1 MTQQPSKSNEIEKL
15 RPRVEWIP
23 RSEHEY
29 LQRQKL
35 LPFFRGW
42 VNQIWEAQKPHIE
55 AILAAKDAERI
66 KAVEEERE
74 RIFKEMRAF
83 TFEACPYEGTMMR
96 MFINNYPT
104 LTPQE
109 VNSEQN

>member
-1 MTQQPSKSNEIEKL
+1 MSQQPSKSNEIEKL

-42 VNQIWEAQKPHIE
+42 VTKYGKLKNT
-55 AILAAKDAERI
+55 RI
-66 KAVEEERE
+66 N
-74 RIFKEMRAF
+74 
-83 TFEACPYEGTMMR
+83 T
-96 MFINNYPT
+96 
-104 LTPQE
+104 
-109 VNSEQN
+109 

>member
-1 MTQQPSKSNEIEKL
+1 MSHQPSKSNEIEKL

-55 AILAAKDAERI
+55 AILEAKDAERI

-74 RIFKEMRAF
+74 RAAQIVEEMMEDHEYWQPIAR
-83 TFEACPYEGTMMR
+83 R
-96 MFINNYPT
+96 IKDD
-104 LTPQE
+104 TPR
-109 VNSEQN
+109 S